1 MDTGEKTRIST
12 IEMLNWMCCLTD
24 VISSVI
30 RHPSSVIR
38 HRSHINWKK
47 DAPKDVE
54 PDSPPRDRTAE
65 ILLYYLFISKGIYSY
80 LKIQKSKTQKTGSP
94 RHLSVIADL

>member
-30 RHPSSVIR
+30 RH
-38 HRSHINWKK
+38 RSHINWKK
-47 DAPKDVE
+47 DTPKDVE